1 MSWDT
6 ICPYP
11 MLHCKNELNFTMLC
25 IKMKE
30 KIAGLLKQL
39 NTGFIGREDVMKSA
53 LLTLIAGENIL
64 LIGPPGTGKSMLA
77 RRVAEALTPENEK
90 SNYFEYLLTKFST
103 PEEIFGPLSLT
114 DLKQDRFHRKTAGYL
129 PTVQVAFLDEIFKAS
144 SSILNALLTI
154 LNERKYHNGT
164 SIEDIPLHALIA
176 ASNELPIGQDEL
188 SALYDRFLVR
198 KFVDYIYEQ
207 NISLLFNLPQREQIQ
222 AKYQLTVTELN
233 DIREKAKAVIFP
245 DEVQQAIQD
254 IWKKFKEEFKENKDE
269 VLSDRRFVKVL
280 HILRISALT
289 NGRKEVDFSDV
300 MLLKDYLWNHPDH
313 AEKVLDIVRKAIGKF
328 SVYND
333 NSSSIESSSRLKQDA
348 LKRQKIKQQN
358 SPKPYQSASLNSVI
372 KGYKGSGT
380 EHDPI
385 LIETIQDLAGLQKP
399 EVGQQGY
406 YFLQTADIDG
416 SALTQ
421 WFDIDFKGNYN
432 GNGFLIKFKDNF
444 IDHDNFSNTQGNIY
458 SIFINVQDSK
468 ITNISIEGVL
478 LAKNIAD
485 SEILGSYTKNSFAI
499 YAKNSKIQQCS
510 TDMILVSSVE
520 NTHILN
526 CLSLLNYERYQ
537 YSLAGVASQGSK
549 IENCFTQIISAYHDF
564 KGLVIGSNNSSILNN
579 ALGIIQCNI
588 HIINRIS
595 NIGNSTLTGNI
606 SIDSNYGTSD
616 ANGRDGLTVPAAF
629 FNQKYFED
637 HLGWDFKNIWQWD
650 KQKDHPTLRPLIANK
665 TTKQPELKANEV
677 SLIQQQLQANI
688 WL

>member
-6 ICPYP
+6 ICPYL

-198 KFVDYIYEQ
+198 KFVDYIDEQ

-222 AKYQLTVTELN
+222 AKYQLTAIELD

-300 MLLKDYLWNHPDH
+300 MLLKDCLWNHPDN
-313 AEKVLDIVRKAIGKF
+313 AEKVL
-328 SVYND
+328 
-333 NSSSIESSSRLKQDA
+333 
-348 LKRQKIKQQN
+348 
-358 SPKPYQSASLNSVI
+358 
-372 KGYKGSGT
+372 T
-380 EHDPI
+380 
-385 LIETIQDLAGLQKP
+385 LICEEI
-399 EVGQQGY
+399 
-406 YFLQTADIDG
+406 
-416 SALTQ
+416 
-421 WFDIDFKGNYN
+421 
-432 GNGFLIKFKDNF
+432 IKFN
-444 IDHDNFSNTQGNIY
+444 
-458 SIFINVQDSK
+458 
-468 ITNISIEGVL
+468 
-478 LAKNIAD
+478 
-485 SEILGSYTKNSFAI
+485 
-499 YAKNSKIQQCS
+499 
-510 TDMILVSSVE
+510 
-520 NTHILN
+520 
-526 CLSLLNYERYQ
+526 
-537 YSLAGVASQGSK
+537 
-549 IENCFTQIISAYHDF
+549 QIISI
-564 KGLVIGSNNSSILNN
+564 KQESKILSKESITLPKISSNPIKEVGKNNVSVSDIALFLGGATAVVAAIILF
-579 ALGIIQCNI
+579 LK
-588 HIINRIS
+588 
-595 NIGNSTLTGNI
+595 T
-606 SIDSNYGTSD
+606 
-616 ANGRDGLTVPAAF
+616 
-629 FNQKYFED
+629 
-637 HLGWDFKNIWQWD
+637 
-650 KQKDHPTLRPLIANK
+650 KD
-665 TTKQPELKANEV
+665 E
-677 SLIQQQLQANI
+677 SLITQKLPVKLKEVTPSHMEKEISLITQQLQANI

>member
-198 KFVDYIYEQ
+198 KFVDYIDEQ

-245 DEVQQAIQD
+245 DEVQQTIQD

-289 NGRKEVDFSDV
+289 NGRQAVDFSDV
-300 MLLKDYLWNHPDH
+300 MLLKDCLWNHPDH
-313 AEKVLDIVRKAIGKF
+313 AEKVLILIRDEIIKF
-328 SVYND
+328 DRAVSVTNG
-333 NSSSIESSSRLKQDA
+333 NGQQKPHQHSQKKIQPKSS
-348 LKRQKIKQQN
+348 N
-358 SPKPYQSASLNSVI
+358 GVI

-406 YFLQTADIDG
+406 YFLQTADLDG
-416 SALTQ
+416 SSYR
-421 WFDIDFKGNYN
+421 WVNINFKGKFN
-432 GNGFLIKFKDNF
+432 GNGFLIKLEVTDKSSANC
-444 IDHDNFSNTQGNIY
+444 G
-458 SIFINVQDSK
+458 SIFNNIVDSK
-468 ITNISIEGVL
+468 LTNISVENIL
-478 LAKNIAD
+478 LSKNITN
-485 SEILGSYTKNSFAI
+485 SEILGCDARNGIALNAEKSSIRQCKANTTLIQNSI
-499 YAKNSKIQQCS
+499 K
-510 TDMILVSSVE
+510 E
-520 NTHILN
+520 THILN
-526 CLSLLNYERYQ
+526 CSVRFLEHRGDSY
-537 YSLAGVASQGSK
+537 GIVAEVEENSK
-549 IENCFTQIISAYHDF
+549 IENCFVSGKLRISSYL
-564 KGLVIGSNNSSILNN
+564 GLARSCNKSTIVNN
-579 ALGIIQCNI
+579 ALGEIRFTNNLGCSI
-588 HIINRIS
+588 HSYYVAHKESSIINNNIVTNFNEKIS
-595 NIGNSTLTGNI
+595 FSSDDCTVIP
-606 SIDSNYGTSD
+606 YG
-616 ANGRDGLTVPAAF
+616 LF
-629 FNQKYFED
+629 KQKYFEEN
-637 HLGWDFKNIWQWD
+637 LGWDFNNIWQWD
-650 KQKDHPTLRPLIANK
+650 IKKDIPVLRPFEEDK
-665 TTKQPELKANEV
+665 VTKQTDLKGSKE
-677 SLIQQQLQANI
+677 SLIHQQLQANI

>member
-1 MSWDT
+1 
-6 ICPYP
+6 
-11 MLHCKNELNFTMLC
+11 MLY

-198 KFVDYIYEQ
+198 KFVDYIDEQ

-254 IWKKFKEEFKENKDE
+254 IWKKFKQEFKENKDE

-444 IDHDNFSNTQGNIY
+444 IDHKNFSNTQGNIY

-468 ITNISIEGVL
+468 ITNMSIEGVL

-499 YAKNSKIQQCS
+499 YAENSKIQQCYTRS
-510 TDMILVSSVE
+510 PLLWEQVS
-520 NTHILN
+520 NTLILN
-526 CLSLLNYERYQ
+526 CLVLLDKPSDYW
-537 YSLAGVASQGSK
+537 GVSYRVTDESK
-549 IENCFTQIISAYHDF
+549 IENCFVQGNIANLNF
-564 KGLVIGSNNSSILNN
+564 FGLVRQGNNSSILNN
-579 ALGIIQCNI
+579 ALGK
-588 HIINRIS
+588 INAYTKTRFIDNYS
-595 NIGNSTLTGNI
+595 DTTLTNNI
-606 SIDSNYGTSD
+606 SIDSNSGTSD
-616 ANGRDGLTVPAAF
+616 ANGKDGLTVPAAF

-637 HLGWDFKNIWQWD
+637 HLGWDFENIWQWD
-650 KQKDHPTLRPLIANK
+650 TPKDHPTLRPLIADK
-665 TTKQPELKANEV
+665 TTKQPELKANKI
-677 SLIQQQLQANI
+677 SLITQQLQANI

>member
-1 MSWDT
+1 MALVDISSREV
-6 ICPYP
+6 
-11 MLHCKNELNFTMLC
+11 LRV
-25 IKMKE
+25 KE

-164 SIEDIPLHALIA
+164 SVEDVPLHALIA

-198 KFVDYIYEQ
+198 KFVDYVDEQ
-207 NISLLFNLPQREQIQ
+207 NISLLFNLPQKEDI
-222 AKYQLTVTELN
+222 KVEYQLTINELSN
-233 DIREKAKAVIFP
+233 IREKAKAVIFP
-245 DEVQQAIQD
+245 NDVQQAIQD
-254 IWKKFKEEFKENKDE
+254 IWKNFKEEFKENKDE
-269 VLSDRRFVKVL
+269 VLSDRRLVKVL

-300 MLLKDYLWNHPDH
+300 MLLKDCLWNHPDN
-313 AEKVLDIVRKAIGKF
+313 AEKVLTLIRDEIIKF
-328 SVYND
+328 DRAVSVANG
-333 NSSSIESSSRLKQDA
+333 NGQQKPQQHSQKKIQPKSSSG
-348 LKRQKIKQQN
+348 
-358 SPKPYQSASLNSVI
+358 VI

-380 EHDPI
+380 EYDPI
-385 LIETIQDLAGLQKP
+385 LIETIQDLAGLQKT
-399 EVGQQGY
+399 EIGRQGY
-406 YFLQTADIDG
+406 YFLQTADIDA
-416 SALTQ
+416 STLPQ

-444 IDHDNFSNTQGNIY
+444 TTDNGFSNTKGSIY
-458 SIFINVQDSK
+458 SIFINIQDSK
-468 ITNISIEGVL
+468 ISNLSVEGVM
-478 LAKNIAD
+478 LARHIINSD
-485 SEILGSYTKNSFAI
+485 ILGSYTKNSFAI
-499 YAKNSKIQQCS
+499 SAENLKIQQCYTRS
-510 TDMILVSSVE
+510 PLVWEQVS
-520 NTHILN
+520 NTQILN
-526 CLSLLNYERYQ
+526 CFVLLNN
-537 YSLAGVASQGSK
+537 SK
-549 IENCFTQIISAYHDF
+549 AYFGITLDARDESEVKNCFVKGSLDNDFYGFIIFGGD
-564 KGLVIGSNNSSILNN
+564 GSIINS
-579 ALGIIQCNI
+579 ALGKIDTDGYNI
-588 HIINRIS
+588 YSRFNS
-595 NIGNSTLTGNI
+595 NSDFTLTNNI
-606 SIDSNYGTSD
+606 SIDSNAGTSD
-616 ANGRDGLTVPAAF
+616 ANGQDGLTVPAAF

-637 HLGWDFKNIWQWD
+637 HLGWDFENIWQWD
-650 KQKDHPTLRPLIANK
+650 TQKDHPTLRPLIAEK

-677 SLIQQQLQANI
+677 SLIMQQLQTNI

>member
-1 MSWDT
+1 
-6 ICPYP
+6 
-11 MLHCKNELNFTMLC
+11 
-25 IKMKE
+25 MKE

-77 RRVAEALTPENEK
+77 RRVAEALTLENEK

-198 KFVDYIYEQ
+198 KFVDYIDEQ

-300 MLLKDYLWNHPDH
+300 MLLKDCLWNHPDH
-313 AEKVLDIVRKAIGKF
+313 AEKVLTLIRDEIIKF
-328 SVYND
+328 DRAVSV
-333 NSSSIESSSRLKQDA
+333 
-348 LKRQKIKQQN
+348 
-358 SPKPYQSASLNSVI
+358 
-372 KGYKGSGT
+372 T
-380 EHDPI
+380 
-385 LIETIQDLAGLQKP
+385 
-399 EVGQQGY
+399 
-406 YFLQTADIDG
+406 
-416 SALTQ
+416 
-421 WFDIDFKGNYN
+421 N
-432 GNGFLIKFKDNF
+432 GNGQQKPHQHSQK
-444 IDHDNFSNTQGNIY
+444 
-458 SIFINVQDSK
+458 
-468 ITNISIEGVL
+468 
-478 LAKNIAD
+478 
-485 SEILGSYTKNSFAI
+485 
-499 YAKNSKIQQCS
+499 KIQS
-510 TDMILVSSVE
+510 T
-520 NTHILN
+520 
-526 CLSLLNYERYQ
+526 
-537 YSLAGVASQGSK
+537 
-549 IENCFTQIISAYHDF
+549 
-564 KGLVIGSNNSSILNN
+564 
-579 ALGIIQCNI
+579 
-588 HIINRIS
+588 
-595 NIGNSTLTGNI
+595 
-606 SIDSNYGTSD
+606 
-616 ANGRDGLTVPAAF
+616 TV
-629 FNQKYFED
+629 
-637 HLGWDFKNIWQWD
+637 L
-650 KQKDHPTLRPLIANK
+650 
-665 TTKQPELKANEV
+665 
-677 SLIQQQLQANI
+677 
-688 WL
+688 

>member
-1 MSWDT
+1 
-6 ICPYP
+6 
-11 MLHCKNELNFTMLC
+11 
-25 IKMKE
+25 MKE

-77 RRVAEALTPENEK
+77 RRVAEPLTPENEK

-198 KFVDYIYEQ
+198 KFVDYIDEQ

-406 YFLQTADIDG
+406 YFLQTADIYG

-444 IDHDNFSNTQGNIY
+444 IHHDNFSNTQGNIY

-499 YAKNSKIQQCS
+499 YARNSKIQQCYTRS
-510 TDMILVSSVE
+510 PLLWQQVF
-520 NTHILN
+520 NTLILN
-526 CLSLLNYERYQ
+526 CLVLLDKPSDYW
-537 YSLAGVASQGSK
+537 GVSYRVTDESK
-549 IENCFTQIISAYHDF
+549 IENCFVQGNIANLNFY
-564 KGLVIGSNNSSILNN
+564 GLVCQSNNSSILNN
-579 ALGIIQCNI
+579 ALGK
-588 HIINRIS
+588 INAYTKTRFIDNYS
-595 NIGNSTLTGNI
+595 DTTLTNNI
-606 SIDSNYGTSD
+606 SIDSNNGTSD
-616 ANGRDGLTVPAAF
+616 ANGKDGLTVPAAF

-637 HLGWDFKNIWQWD
+637 HLGWDFENIWQWD
-650 KQKDHPTLRPLIANK
+650 TQKDHPTLRPLIADK
-665 TTKQPELKANEV
+665 TTKQPELKANKI
-677 SLIQQQLQANI
+677 SLITQQLQANI

>member
-1 MSWDT
+1 
-6 ICPYP
+6 
-11 MLHCKNELNFTMLC
+11 MLY

-499 YAKNSKIQQCS
+499 YAENSKIQQCYTRS
-510 TDMILVSSVE
+510 PLLWEQVS
-520 NTHILN
+520 NTLILN
-526 CLSLLNYERYQ
+526 CLVLLDKPSDYW
-537 YSLAGVASQGSK
+537 GVSYRVTDESK
-549 IENCFTQIISAYHDF
+549 IENCFVQGNIANPNF
-564 KGLVIGSNNSSILNN
+564 FGLVRQGNNSSILNN
-579 ALGIIQCNI
+579 ALGK
-588 HIINRIS
+588 INAYTKTRFIDNYS
-595 NIGNSTLTGNI
+595 DTTLTNNI
-606 SIDSNYGTSD
+606 SIDSNSGTSD
-616 ANGRDGLTVPAAF
+616 ANGKDGLTVPAAF

-637 HLGWDFKNIWQWD
+637 HLGWDFENIWQWD
-650 KQKDHPTLRPLIANK
+650 TPKDHPTLRPLIADK
-665 TTKQPELKANEV
+665 TTKQPELKANKI
-677 SLIQQQLQANI
+677 SLITQQLQANI

>member
-30 KIAGLLKQL
+30 KIAVLLKQL

-198 KFVDYIYEQ
+198 KFVDYIDEQ

-300 MLLKDYLWNHPDH
+300 MLLKDCLWNHPDN
-313 AEKVLDIVRKAIGKF
+313 AEKVLDIVRKAISKF
-328 SVYND
+328 SVYHY

-380 EHDPI
+380 EHDPF
-385 LIETIQDLAGLQKP
+385 LIETFNDLAGLQHP

-406 YFLQTADIDG
+406 YFLQTADLDG
-416 SALTQ
+416 SSYR
-421 WFDIDFKGNYN
+421 WVNINFKGKFN
-432 GNGFLIKFKDNF
+432 GNGFLIKLEVTDKSSANC
-444 IDHDNFSNTQGNIY
+444 G
-458 SIFINVQDSK
+458 SIFNNIVDSK
-468 ITNISIEGVL
+468 LTNISVENIL
-478 LAKNIAD
+478 LSKNITN
-485 SEILGSYTKNSFAI
+485 SEILGCDARNGIALNAEKSSIRQCKANTTLIQNSI
-499 YAKNSKIQQCS
+499 K
-510 TDMILVSSVE
+510 E
-520 NTHILN
+520 THILN
-526 CLSLLNYERYQ
+526 CSVRFLEHRGDSY
-537 YSLAGVASQGSK
+537 GIVAEVEENSK
-549 IENCFTQIISAYHDF
+549 IENCFVSGKLRISSYL
-564 KGLVIGSNNSSILNN
+564 GLARSCNKSTIVNN
-579 ALGIIQCNI
+579 ALGEIRFTNNLGCSI
-588 HIINRIS
+588 HSYYVVHKESSIINN
-595 NIGNSTLTGNI
+595 NIVTDFNEKIYFSSDDCTVI
-606 SIDSNYGTSD
+606 PYG
-616 ANGRDGLTVPAAF
+616 LF
-629 FNQKYFED
+629 KQKYFEEN
-637 HLGWDFKNIWQWD
+637 LGWDFNNIWQWD
-650 KQKDHPTLRPLIANK
+650 IKKDIPVLRPFEEDK
-665 TTKQPELKANEV
+665 VTKQTDLKGSKE
-677 SLIQQQLQANI
+677 SLIHQQLKANI

>member
-1 MSWDT
+1 
-6 ICPYP
+6 
-11 MLHCKNELNFTMLC
+11 MLY

-77 RRVAEALTPENEK
+77 RRVAAALTPENEK

-499 YAKNSKIQQCS
+499 YAENSKIQQCYTRS
-510 TDMILVSSVE
+510 PLLWEQVS
-520 NTHILN
+520 NTLILN
-526 CLSLLNYERYQ
+526 CLVLLDKPSDYW
-537 YSLAGVASQGSK
+537 GVSYRVTDESK
-549 IENCFTQIISAYHDF
+549 IENCFVQGNIANPNF
-564 KGLVIGSNNSSILNN
+564 FGLVRQGNNSSILNN
-579 ALGIIQCNI
+579 ALGK
-588 HIINRIS
+588 INAYTKTRFIDNYS
-595 NIGNSTLTGNI
+595 DTTLTNNI
-606 SIDSNYGTSD
+606 SIDSNSGTSD
-616 ANGRDGLTVPAAF
+616 ANGKDGLTVPAAF

-637 HLGWDFKNIWQWD
+637 HLGWDFENIWQWD
-650 KQKDHPTLRPLIANK
+650 TPKDHPTLRPLIADK
-665 TTKQPELKANEV
+665 TTKQPELKANKI
-677 SLIQQQLQANI
+677 SLITQQLQANI

>member
-1 MSWDT
+1 
-6 ICPYP
+6 
-11 MLHCKNELNFTMLC
+11 
-25 IKMKE
+25 MKE

-164 SIEDIPLHALIA
+164 SVEDIPLHALIA

-198 KFVDYIYEQ
+198 KFVDYIDEQ

-444 IDHDNFSNTQGNIY
+444 IHHDNFSNTQGNIY

-468 ITNISIEGVL
+468 IMNMSIEGVL

-499 YAKNSKIQQCS
+499 YAENSKIQQCYTRS
-510 TDMILVSSVE
+510 PLLWEQVS
-520 NTHILN
+520 NTLILN
-526 CLSLLNYERYQ
+526 CMVLLNDSSGIINFGITRNAYDE
-537 YSLAGVASQGSK
+537 SEV
-549 IENCFTQIISAYHDF
+549 ENCFVQGDLVAYF
-564 KGLVIGSNNSSILNN
+564 YGLINYSYNSSIINN
-579 ALGIIQCNI
+579 ALGNI
-588 HIINRIS
+588 NFNS
-595 NIGNSTLTGNI
+595 NCYYTETRFIHNYSDTTLTNNI
-606 SIDSNYGTSD
+606 SIDSNRGTSD
-616 ANGRDGLTVPAAF
+616 ANGQDGLTVPAAF

-637 HLGWDFKNIWQWD
+637 HLGWDFENIWQWD
-650 KQKDHPTLRPLIANK
+650 TQKDHPTLRPLIADK

-677 SLIQQQLQANI
+677 FLIQQQLQANI

>member
-1 MSWDT
+1 
-6 ICPYP
+6 
-11 MLHCKNELNFTMLC
+11 MLY

-499 YAKNSKIQQCS
+499 YAENSKIQQCYTRS
-510 TDMILVSSVE
+510 PLLWEQVS
-520 NTHILN
+520 NTLILN
-526 CLSLLNYERYQ
+526 CLVLLDKPSDYW
-537 YSLAGVASQGSK
+537 GVSYRVTDESK
-549 IENCFTQIISAYHDF
+549 IENCFVQGNIANPNF
-564 KGLVIGSNNSSILNN
+564 FGLVRQGNNSSILNN
-579 ALGIIQCNI
+579 ALGK
-588 HIINRIS
+588 INAYTKTRFIDNYS
-595 NIGNSTLTGNI
+595 DTTLTNNI
-606 SIDSNYGTSD
+606 SIDSNSGTSD
-616 ANGRDGLTVPAAF
+616 ANGKDGLTVPAAF

-637 HLGWDFKNIWQWD
+637 HLGWDFENIWQWD
-650 KQKDHPTLRPLIANK
+650 TPKDHPTLRPLIADK

>member
-1 MSWDT
+1 
-6 ICPYP
+6 
-11 MLHCKNELNFTMLC
+11 
-25 IKMKE
+25 MKE

-154 LNERKYHNGT
+154 LNERKYNNGT

-198 KFVDYIYEQ
+198 KFVDYIDEQ

-245 DEVQQAIQD
+245 DEVQQTIQD

-289 NGRKEVDFSDV
+289 NGRQAVDFSDV
-300 MLLKDYLWNHPDH
+300 MLLKDCLWNHPDN
-313 AEKVLDIVRKAIGKF
+313 AEKVLDIVRKAISKF
-328 SVYND
+328 SVYHY

-358 SPKPYQSASLNSVI
+358 SPKPY
-372 KGYKGSGT
+372 
-380 EHDPI
+380 
-385 LIETIQDLAGLQKP
+385 
-399 EVGQQGY
+399 
-406 YFLQTADIDG
+406 
-416 SALTQ
+416 
-421 WFDIDFKGNYN
+421 
-432 GNGFLIKFKDNF
+432 
-444 IDHDNFSNTQGNIY
+444 
-458 SIFINVQDSK
+458 
-468 ITNISIEGVL
+468 
-478 LAKNIAD
+478 
-485 SEILGSYTKNSFAI
+485 
-499 YAKNSKIQQCS
+499 
-510 TDMILVSSVE
+510 
-520 NTHILN
+520 
-526 CLSLLNYERYQ
+526 
-537 YSLAGVASQGSK
+537 
-549 IENCFTQIISAYHDF
+549 
-564 KGLVIGSNNSSILNN
+564 
-579 ALGIIQCNI
+579 
-588 HIINRIS
+588 
-595 NIGNSTLTGNI
+595 
-606 SIDSNYGTSD
+606 
-616 ANGRDGLTVPAAF
+616 
-629 FNQKYFED
+629 
-637 HLGWDFKNIWQWD
+637 
-650 KQKDHPTLRPLIANK
+650 
-665 TTKQPELKANEV
+665 
-677 SLIQQQLQANI
+677 
-688 WL
+688 

>member
-1 MSWDT
+1 
-6 ICPYP
+6 
-11 MLHCKNELNFTMLC
+11 
-25 IKMKE
+25 MKE

-164 SIEDIPLHALIA
+164 SAENIPLHALIA

-198 KFVDYIYEQ
+198 KFVDYIDEQ

-444 IDHDNFSNTQGNIY
+444 IDHKNFSNTQGNIY

-468 ITNISIEGVL
+468 ITNMSIEGVL

-499 YAKNSKIQQCS
+499 YAENSKIQQCYTRS
-510 TDMILVSSVE
+510 PLLWEQVS
-520 NTHILN
+520 NTLILN
-526 CLSLLNYERYQ
+526 CLVLLDKPSDYW
-537 YSLAGVASQGSK
+537 GVSYRVTDESK
-549 IENCFTQIISAYHDF
+549 IENCFVQGNIANPNF
-564 KGLVIGSNNSSILNN
+564 FGLVRQGNNSSILNN
-579 ALGIIQCNI
+579 ALGK
-588 HIINRIS
+588 INAYTKTRFIDNYS
-595 NIGNSTLTGNI
+595 DTTLTNNI
-606 SIDSNYGTSD
+606 SIDSNSGTSD
-616 ANGRDGLTVPAAF
+616 ANGKDGLTVPAAF

-637 HLGWDFKNIWQWD
+637 HLGWDFENIWQWD
-650 KQKDHPTLRPLIANK
+650 TPKDHPTLRPLIADK
-665 TTKQPELKANEV
+665 TTKQPELKANKI
-677 SLIQQQLQANI
+677 SLITQQLQANI